1 MRLSVLAWWTMGASC
16 WVQLAVTGAFCSTV
30 GQGGMWYRLNQS
42 RIRQRDRRS
51 VHPLHYRFNYRK
63 ELQVLGGESFPV
75 DKFLISQGYPQA
87 SPHQNLCFLHRGR

>member
-1 MRLSVLAWWTMGASC
+1 
-16 WVQLAVTGAFCSTV
+16 
-30 GQGGMWYRLNQS
+30 MWYRLNQS

-75 DKFLISQGYPQA
+75 KSTIKGGVFSSGRGESFPVNKFLISQGYPQA